1 MVLMDIFTKT
11 YLNIVNEWN
20 SFGSS
25 KRKPQENPKSYSLAI
40 VAVAVKE
47 ATDNFKD
54 DWSKGSTSHAVY
66 RLIPEIEEKEND
78 VFDEG
83 QQIVL
88 NAYDYWNDKN
98 DEFAVQVKDAFR
110 SMDCPSDKVGL
121 FAYAIWQGMKMFNFN
136 ESNVKDSFKSGDKVE
151 LTLKCDEIY
160 DTTFN
165 YGRMM
170 GFRNSYLNVDH
181 TTCHYSCSC
190 EKYPNIKFDVIFG
203 NKTKDKDW
211 CKVISNKSNI
221 PDDRD
226 DEYFDVKV
234 GDVFK
239 VSAKVKIVNPRYA
252 TVNLNFGRLTDIIEF
267 SN

>member
-1 MVLMDIFTKT
+1 MDVFTKT

-20 SFGSS
+20 SFGRS
-25 KRKPQENPKSYSLAI
+25 KRKPQENPKSYSLAV
-40 VAVAVKE
+40 VAMAVKE
-47 ATDNFKD
+47 ATNNFKN
-54 DWSKGSTSHAVY
+54 DWSKGFTSRVVY

-78 VFDEG
+78 VFNEG

-88 NAYDYWNDKN
+88 NAYDYWNDKD

-110 SMDCPSDKVGL
+110 SMDCPPDKVGL
-121 FAYAIWQGMKMFNFN
+121 FAYAIWQGMKVFNSN
-136 ESNVKDSFKSGDKVE
+136 ESNIKDSFKLGDKVE

-160 DTTFN
+160 NTTFN
-165 YGRMM
+165 YGQMR
-170 GFRNSYLNVDH
+170 GFRSNSRSYLNVDH
-181 TTCHYSCSC
+181 NTCHYSCSC

-211 CKVISNKSNI
+211 CSAISDKSNI

-226 DEYFDVKV
+226 KEFFDVKV
-234 GDVFK
+234 GDVFN
-239 VSAKVKIVNPRYA
+239 VSAKVKTVNPQYA